1 MALPPEFQSVEHL
14 QSVIRRW
21 TNREIVDWFND
32 LGGEDWDADISTSR
46 GSLRVACTH
55 QDADS
60 LLTTSL
66 RLALF
71 DRVRSQ
77 KFQIPMV
84 GIPTGHVEETRKYRP
99 QVMMYFQEDAGD
111 VEESFAP
118 VTGEISFRLMEF
130 TSETITQAAA
140 QIVANKIKTEFSN
153 GGGYL
158 WRKGKHMITYFDKA
172 KGYQLQ
178 LLVRNEAEGRQLIA
192 KVLDIRNDVP
202 NWSNCQYKENL
213 EPAAAYPT
221 NPGSDRIYGE
231 VRRLPRRRPIASVR
245 FQFAMLHIWGLT
257 HPKTLVDRSGLLG
270 SPLAA

>member
-84 GIPTGHVEETRKYRP
+84 GIPTGTVEEQRKYRP
-99 QVMMYFQEDAGD
+99 QVTMYFQEDLGD
-111 VEESFAP
+111 VDDGFAP

-130 TSETITQAAA
+130 TSETITQANALA
-140 QIVANKIKTEFSN
+140 VANRIKTEFSN

-158 WRKGKHMITYFDKA
+158 WRKGKHMMTYIDKN

-178 LLVRNEAEGRQLIA
+178 LLVRNELEGRELIT
-192 KVLDIRNDVP
+192 KVLNVKNDVP
-202 NWSNCQYKENL
+202 NWTKAQYKENL

-221 NPGSDRIYGE
+221 NPGTGRIYGE
-231 VRRLPRRRPIASVR
+231 TRTLPRHRPIASVR
-245 FQFAMLHIWGLT
+245 FQFAVLHIWGLT

-270 SPLAA
+270 SSLAA